1 MDTVNCDTFTTR
13 SQKRGKIESIVS
25 RLCQPKRD
33 HRERSV
39 PRNQA
44 STAMHINLPASKAKC
59 GNARQVNDL
68 KSESTTPSVIHR
80 ELYTDNPALVE
91 VTVKT
96 HNANP
101 RSQGNSRAT
110 SRSRSREPWSKLLKQ
125 RASSEQLP
133 SFHTFDPLRTIHFL
147 AKELHTKLVDSSSDR
162 AVLQM
167 VSEMQQALNR
177 VPPEVASTVMLHP
190 PRDDPRKSSSV
201 DKQMKKNLQRD
212 NEQTVDEKVIV
223 VVKPPSKEVSSQTPK
238 NNYEAEK
245 LQKHL
250 EESSA
255 KIEAAC
261 KQMEAVCTRLKSEK
275 EELEIMLRAER
286 ETVKFLRK
294 QMEDC
299 DVERNEQ
306 ANATIQNL
314 QQERDNLQSQL
325 KKLKAQLETQQNVP
339 TTELKTILQDLR
351 KQKVEADEQIALLNH
366 QLTLI
371 SMEKEKYVAIL
382 SARDRQIKEIRSEMT
397 QLQEVVNEQLVELQ
411 AAPCSSIPS
420 SASNITSEQASWT
433 AVKIGNAKKAKKV
446 ENLTPSSINTDES
459 TLEQL
464 FLKDKM
470 PASSFKELPSGD
482 SSGTTIIEE
491 VKKAMKNRQEAF
503 KAQKMNSG
511 RASDT
516 IGSSGI
522 SEVHSNIRDMFA
534 EIKKQAMMVTVPN
547 PPQRMNDVDAYVGE
561 QPPITKMS

>member
-1 MDTVNCDTFTTR
+1 MSQRMHTMNMDTVHCDTYAR
-13 SQKRGKIESIVS
+13 SQKRGKIESLVG

-33 HRERSV
+33 HRERST

-44 STAMHINLPASKAKC
+44 STGMHINLPPSKTKSA
-59 GNARQVNDL
+59 NARQINDL
-68 KSESTTPSVIHR
+68 KSDSTIPSVIHR

-96 HNANP
+96 HNANA
-101 RSQGNSRAT
+101 RSQCNSRST

-147 AKELHTKLVDSSSDR
+147 ARELHAKLVDSSSDR
-162 AVLQM
+162 AILQM

-190 PRDDPRKSSSV
+190 PRDDPRKPSSIDIKSA
-201 DKQMKKNLQRD
+201 KKGLQKECD
-212 NEQTVDEKVIV
+212 LPIDEKLIY
-223 VVKPPSKEVSSQTPK
+223 VVKPPSKEGSSQTPK

-261 KQMEAVCTRLKSEK
+261 KQMEAVCTRLKTEK

-294 QMEDC
+294 QMENC
-299 DVERNEQ
+299 DAEKTEQ
-306 ANATIQNL
+306 TNNKIQAL

-325 KKLKAQLETQQNVP
+325 KKVKAQLETQQNLP
-339 TTELKTILQDLR
+339 TTELKAMLEDLR
-351 KQKVEADEQIALLNH
+351 NQKSESDEQIALLNH

-382 SARDRQIKEIRSEMT
+382 SARDRQIKEIRAEMT

-420 SASNITSEQASWT
+420 TASNMTSEQASWT
-433 AVKIGNAKKAKKV
+433 AVKIENKKKAAENV

-482 SSGTTIIEE
+482 SSGTTVMEE
-491 VKKAMKNRQEAF
+491 VKKAMRNRQDAL
-503 KAQKMNSG
+503 KAQKMHAV
-511 RASDT
+511 RPSDT
-516 IGSSGI
+516 IGSSMM

-534 EIKKQAMMVTVPN
+534 EIK
-547 PPQRMNDVDAYVGE
+547 
-561 QPPITKMS
+561 